1 MEEAP
6 DETLEAPHA
15 SLPMVAVAEIIDK
28 IVERGGQILSDKELQ
43 RQVIHNAWEVTK
55 EVTCSRLQMCFV
67 PHDEEQNTWLLD
79 EEPPPPMKDVWG
91 RKQIEVFKETPKVLE
106 EERKI
111 DPRHVRRRKTRAK
124 IYAPVRLANRRQ
136 STMLLRNTRV
146 LPLSNTPVD
155 DRDPDDP
162 LRHEWLQR
170 YAQRLAQAEAIARW
184 EEEELRRE
192 EQNRQQEMKVFKR
205 EIGELGSSEGLG
217 HAPENAIP
225 PDEMER
231 LPKMN
236 ASIQFDVK
244 SCKVTPRDV
253 TEAAKTSFISIQD
266 TSKAD
271 SHATEASGPLVPEK
285 GLRSDGFIRSECI
298 QPSPLQ
304 TMRVQPGVVLECQGR
319 KKAGPRVPHDPAH
332 PAWKVYKGLAPQE
345 IPIPSARELE
355 LDIPELESS
364 LGLDS
369 EAKDLIVD
377 GPHSYRREEPSD
389 WRSRLP
395 SRPAS
400 AHAILG
406 TPASALNTA
415 FGLLDQGRT
424 GVTSSKVQGLLAPP
438 SQKDSVLP
446 RRSDRAGGT
455 NSASVLGALRS
466 QPRNP
471 RQKVALLGGHCA
483 NSGAVVQPPLGA
495 TMGHGLLPSSEA
507 NLREAAK
514 KGEFYYPATPS
525 RAQAERPPR
534 ASSASLSRTRSHVLE
549 RPKSTKTA
557 WR

>member
-1 MEEAP
+1 MLTMEEAP
-6 DETLEAPHA
+6 EEMEAPHA
-15 SLPMVAVAEIIDK
+15 SLPMEAVAEIIDK
-28 IVERGGQILSDKELQ
+28 IVERGGQILSNKELQ
-43 RQVIHNAWEVTK
+43 RQAIHNAWEVTK

-67 PHDEEQNTWLLD
+67 PHDEEQSAWLLD
-79 EEPPPPMKDVWG
+79 EEPAPPMKDVWG
-91 RKQIEVFKETPKVLE
+91 RKQIEVYKEPPKTLD

-136 STMLLRNTRV
+136 SMLLHKTRV
-146 LPLSNTPVD
+146 LPLSDTPVE

-170 YAQRLAQAEAIARW
+170 YAQRLAQAEAISRW
-184 EEEELRRE
+184 EEEEMRRE
-192 EQNRQQEMKVFKR
+192 EQRRQQEMKVFKR
-205 EIGELGSSEGLG
+205 EIGELGNSEGLG

-244 SCKVTPRDV
+244 SCKVTPREV
-253 TEAAKTSFISIQD
+253 EALKTGISVQD

-271 SHATEASGPLVPEK
+271 SHATEASVSAPGGDK
-285 GLRSDGFIRSECI
+285 GLRDGFIRSECI
-298 QPSPLQ
+298 QPNPLQ

-319 KKAGPRVPHDPAH
+319 KKAGPKVPHDPAH
-332 PAWKVYKGLAPQE
+332 PAWKVYKGFAPQE
-345 IPIPSARELE
+345 MAISRELE

-364 LGLDS
+364 LGFDS

-377 GPHSYRREEPSD
+377 APHSYRREEAPD
-389 WRSRLP
+389 WRSSLP

-415 FGLLDQGRT
+415 FELLDQGRT
-424 GVTSSKVQGLLAPP
+424 GVTYSKVQGLLAPP

-446 RRSDRAGGT
+446 RPSDRG
-455 NSASVLGALRS
+455 NSVSVLGALRS

-514 KGEFYYPATPS
+514 KGEFYYPSTPS
-525 RAQAERPPR
+525 RAERPR

-549 RPKSTKTA
+549 RPRSTKTA

>member
-6 DETLEAPHA
+6 EEMEAPCA
-15 SLPMVAVAEIIDK
+15 SLPMEAVAEIIDK

-91 RKQIEVFKETPKVLE
+91 RKQIEVFKEPPKVLD

-111 DPRHVRRRKTRAK
+111 DPRHIRRRKTRAK

-136 STMLLRNTRV
+136 SMLLHRTRV
-146 LPLSNTPVD
+146 LPLSDTPVD

-170 YAQRLAQAEAIARW
+170 YAQRLAQAEAISRW

-192 EQNRQQEMKVFKR
+192 EQRRQQEMKVFKR
-205 EIGELGSSEGLG
+205 EIGE
-217 HAPENAIP
+217 
-225 PDEMER
+225 

-244 SCKVTPRDV
+244 SCK
-253 TEAAKTSFISIQD
+253 AAKSSGISVQD
-266 TSKAD
+266 SSKAD
-271 SHATEASGPLVPEK
+271 SPTEASAVSVPGGEK

-319 KKAGPRVPHDPAH
+319 KKAGPKVPYDPAH
-332 PAWKVYKGLAPQE
+332 PAWKVYKGFAPQE
-345 IPIPSARELE
+345 IPIASRELE

-364 LGLDS
+364 LGFDS

-377 GPHSYRREEPSD
+377 APHSYRREEAQD

-415 FGLLDQGRT
+415 FELLDQGRT
-424 GVTSSKVQGLLAPP
+424 GVTYSKVQGLLAPP

-446 RRSDRAGGT
+446 RRSDRAGT
-455 NSASVLGALRS
+455 NSGCVLGALRS

-514 KGEFYYPATPS
+514 K
-525 RAQAERPPR
+525 
-534 ASSASLSRTRSHVLE
+534 ASSTIRPLLRVLRGHE
-549 RPKSTKTA
+549 RVVPA
-557 WR
+557 